1 MAVHLTSYH
10 QNVLSHTSE
19 KQKSK
24 QGLWGKCHLRTCV
37 YTLSP
42 STAQASQLYPQLQ
55 HACFLTANL
64 TNAYQTARWHH
75 IITWRQAWSHKGNRN
90 DWGRCSLQGGVGNPS
105 CHIPEIAER
114 LTKLNDPHIATELP
128 HWNSLRATAV
138 MLSVWGN
145 CFYNMN
151 YRIQTEIQWSRF
163 CWEHEGLGCA
173 LLSSSAMRQ
182 WCCPGGER
190 NHTLYVL
197 HKERKVNMSHA
208 DVTDHS

>member
-1 MAVHLTSYH
+1 MGVHLTSYH
-10 QNVLSHTSE
+10 QTVLSHTSE

-24 QGLWGKCHLRTCV
+24 QGLWSKCHLRTRV

-42 STAQASQLYPQLQ
+42 SPAQASQLYPQLQ

-105 CHIPEIAER
+105 CHIPETADR
-114 LTKLNDPHIATELP
+114 LTKLSDPHIATELP

-138 MLSVWGN
+138 MLSVCETGGVQSSASCGFDVRAPATPEASSRSHVPTCRDN
-145 CFYNMN
+145 HT
-151 YRIQTEIQWSRF
+151 IEGGSPGEIQV
-163 CWEHEGLGCA
+163 EA
-173 LLSSSAMRQ
+173 
-182 WCCPGGER
+182 
-190 NHTLYVL
+190 
-197 HKERKVNMSHA
+197 
-208 DVTDHS
+208 